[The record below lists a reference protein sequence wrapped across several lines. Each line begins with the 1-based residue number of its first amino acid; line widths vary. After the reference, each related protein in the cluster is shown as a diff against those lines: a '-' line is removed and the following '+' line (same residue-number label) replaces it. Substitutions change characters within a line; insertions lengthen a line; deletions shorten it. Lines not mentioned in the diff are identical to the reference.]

1 MKILSASALASVL
14 MLGAA
19 PAYADGITCR
29 KNSTFYKLQVFQ
41 GFQKRVLYVPSHC
54 TPKKKEASTAADGLA
69 CAISF
74 AVAVKHD
81 PHLARQ
87 IESKAARDPFKT
99 CSSREANILK
109 GFLQ

>member
-1 MKILSASALASVL
+1 MKILSVSSLASIM
-14 MLGAA
+14 MLSAA
-19 PAYADGITCR
+19 PAYANGMICQ

-54 TPKKKEASTAADGLA
+54 TRKIKDASMSVDGLA

-74 AVAVKHD
+74 AVAMKHD
-81 PHLARQ
+81 PQLARQ